1 MSTAAAFHTQLEGFL
16 RQTFTAGTAY
26 KSITIPLL
34 ELMDLYPDS
43 AATIMRQPLA
53 VMPAIKQS
61 VENILNT
68 GDVRLGSMPL
78 APSWSYLEVLPKVEH
93 QNRLL
98 GVLGK
103 ITRTGTIKVRRRH
116 KTFRCQRCK
125 QPTVMVADDLQYGQI
140 SRPVSCTALIDGQ
153 RCLHCKF
160 DEDEDEEVVYDDVQ
174 DCRIQE
180 PMSQLQLGAMPRSMT
195 VILLNELVDSCRPG
209 DDVLVVG
216 VMRCRWKPFKP
227 DLKCDGEFFLTA
239 LNIQVKTQGPFE
251 WRPADATGLF
261 FREFW
266 TQHCNDRLFG
276 RNIIIDS
283 VCPEIFGL
291 SHVKLALLLTLIA
304 GSSGRKE
311 GHLLLVGDPGRACVD
326 LFRDGKVALSEN
338 GGCLEFPRHL
348 RVWLGC
354 QHCWPDSS
362 SREGTAPLS

>member
-1 MSTAAAFHTQLEGFL
+1 
-16 RQTFTAGTAY
+16 
-26 KSITIPLL
+26 
-34 ELMDLYPDS
+34 
-43 AATIMRQPLA
+43 MRQPLA
-53 VMPAIKQS
+53 VMPAIRQS
-61 VENILNT
+61 VEAMLNT
-68 GDVRLGSMPL
+68 GDVRLGAAPL
-78 APSWSYLEVLPKVEH
+78 IPSWSYLEALPKIEH

-98 GVLGK
+98 SVIGK

-116 KTFRCQRCK
+116 KTFKCQRCK
-125 QPTVMVADDLQYGQI
+125 QPTAMVADDLQYGQI
-140 SRPVSCTALIDGQ
+140 SKPVSCSATIDGQ

-195 VILLNELVDSCRPG
+195 LILLNELVDSCRPG

-227 DLKCDGEFFLTA
+227 DMKCDGEFFLTA
-239 LNIQVKTQGPFE
+239 LNIQVKTQSPLE
-251 WRPADATGLF
+251 WQPTDATGLF

-266 TQHCNDRLFG
+266 TQHCSDRLFA
-276 RNIIIDS
+276 RNIIVDS
-283 VCPEIFGL
+283 VCPEIFGQ

-311 GHLLLVGDPGRACVD
+311 GHLLLVGDPGTSFANV
-326 LFRDGKVALSEN
+326 LPRDSKVALFEN
-338 GGCLEFPRHL
+338 GGCPELPRHL
-348 RVWLGC
+348 RVWLGR

-362 SREGTAPLS
+362 SRKGTPVH